1 MTTSRERFLK
11 VLNGEQPDRVPVTLF
26 IHDHGHFLSQLY
38 PDLDPW
44 DWEARQIKVVEL
56 QKQLGCDVFVRLGNY
71 AGSAGFMSRGE
82 LDTEQQTDTW
92 QVSIEQ
98 TGQTRRATITTP
110 RGVLTQEQTLQQVG
124 PHTFV
129 TAPTKPAIETPT
141 DLAIVTEYEPSWP
154 ASWAQHAKDRV
165 ALIRALVG
173 DDGIVGLWTTGGPFN
188 YVSRLVRLETLY
200 TLFLT
205 DYEFYVQLMDY
216 ALRRIRAFYDLVAG
230 AGADVFIVG
239 GNVAGGFL
247 GRKTYE
253 RYVLPFEKQCIDVFQ
268 RDGTPAMV
276 HNCGQ
281 IMDLVESYKAL
292 GARVI
297 EPFSP
302 PPTLG
307 DADLN
312 HAIDLI
318 RGDYAIIGGVDQV
331 NVLKNGRVDE
341 VRRATEAT
349 IKTGKQPKQRRRFIL
364 QSADFLEYDTPIENV
379 QAYIE
384 TAMEYAAY

>member
-1 MTTSRERFLK
+1 MS
-11 VLNGEQPDRVPVTLF
+11 
-26 IHDHGHFLSQLY
+26 SC
-38 PDLDPW
+38 
-44 DWEARQIKVVEL
+44 ASA
-56 QKQLGCDVFVRLGNY
+56 NY

-165 ALIRALVG
+165 TLIRALVG

-230 AGADVFIVG
+230 AGVDVFIVG
-239 GNVAGGFL
+239 GNVR
-247 GRKTYE
+247 GR
-253 RYVLPFEKQCIDVFQ
+253 
-268 RDGTPAMV
+268 
-276 HNCGQ
+276 
-281 IMDLVESYKAL
+281 
-292 GARVI
+292 
-297 EPFSP
+297 FSGP
-302 PPTLG
+302 
-307 DADLN
+307 
-312 HAIDLI
+312 
-318 RGDYAIIGGVDQV
+318 
-331 NVLKNGRVDE
+331 
-341 VRRATEAT
+341 
-349 IKTGKQPKQRRRFIL
+349 
-364 QSADFLEYDTPIENV
+364 ENL
-379 QAYIE
+379 
-384 TAMEYAAY
+384 